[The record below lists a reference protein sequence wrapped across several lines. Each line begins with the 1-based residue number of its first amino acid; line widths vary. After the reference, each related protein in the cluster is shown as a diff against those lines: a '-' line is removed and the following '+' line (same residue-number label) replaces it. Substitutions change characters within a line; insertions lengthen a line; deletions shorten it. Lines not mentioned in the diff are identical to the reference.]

1 MYASVITVDRRL
13 TLQYCD
19 LQVCVSLKKYLKIS
33 GGRDNYL
40 NTTIT
45 NKNTRAQWHNFFT
58 VI

>member
-45 NKNTRAQWHNFFT
+45 NKNTRAQ
-58 VI
+58 